1 LQDRKCSLN
10 DLSNLSDEDIIN
22 FKELFFDNRV
32 SKFHKG
38 TGKMMETLYDY
49 FIDILNKRV
58 PVDGTNVKVDQ
69 IINKVKLVEIPEDV
83 ILETIHETVEVE
95 RDGQKFEEKVERK
108 RNTNEKGVILLKVN
122 QHEEE
127 VEVIVN
133 VPGEG
138 KKI

>member
-1 LQDRKCSLN
+1 MQDRKCSFS
-10 DLSNLSDEDIIN
+10 DLSSLTDEDIIN
-22 FKELFFDNRV
+22 FKELFFENRV
-32 SKFHKG
+32 SKFHRG

-49 FIDILNKRV
+49 IIDILNRRV

-95 RDGQKFEEKVERK
+95 RDGQKFEERVEKK

-122 QHEEE
+122 
-127 VEVIVN
+127 
-133 VPGEG
+133 
-138 KKI
+138 